1 MNCAPRPRKYA
12 LAACLAAMALL
23 LAASDT
29 FGQTTSSDAA
39 TPTAD
44 EIIARLHEANRR
56 RDERLGGWQ
65 VVRRYQLSNELTKK
79 GSKMEVEVRFQAPS
93 EITFTTRSQEGS
105 AFLIKQVFSRMLEG
119 EKESVLPEARQRS
132 AMTPEN
138 YEFRLAGQERLHGRP
153 AYKLEVTPKREDT
166 FLIRGHIWV
175 DAEDFA
181 VVRAEGRVVKRP
193 SFWTRTV
200 DVTRTYKKVG
210 PFWLPD
216 RTESVN
222 EILLFGTT
230 RVMLENGDYRV
241 RFSASKP

>member
-1 MNCAPRPRKYA
+1 MG
-12 LAACLAAMALL
+12 LCLAAGGLDACAQSANGAT
-23 LAASDT
+23 AA
-29 FGQTTSSDAA
+29 
-39 TPTAD
+39 PTAE
-44 EIIARLHEANRR
+44 EIIARLQEANHR

-65 VVRRYQLSNELTKK
+65 VVRRYQLNNELTKK
-79 GSKMEVEVRFQAPS
+79 GSKMEVEVRYQAPS

-105 AFLIKQVFSRMLEG
+105 AFLIKQVFSKMLDG
-119 EKESVLPEARQRS
+119 EKESVQPENRQRS
-132 AMTPEN
+132 ALTAEN
-138 YEFRLAGQERLHGRP
+138 YDFRLAGQETLKGRP
-153 AYKLEVTPKREDT
+153 AYKLEVNPKREDT

-175 DAEDFA
+175 DAEDYA

-200 DVTRTYKKVG
+200 DVTRTFKKVG

-230 RVMLENGDYRV
+230 TVMLENGDYRV
-241 RFSASKP
+241 KLKPAQP

>member
-1 MNCAPRPRKYA
+1 
-12 LAACLAAMALL
+12 
-23 LAASDT
+23 
-29 FGQTTSSDAA
+29 
-39 TPTAD
+39 
-44 EIIARLHEANRR
+44 
-56 RDERLGGWQ
+56 
-65 VVRRYQLSNELTKK
+65 
-79 GSKMEVEVRFQAPS
+79 MEVEVRFQPPA
-93 EITFTTRSQEGS
+93 EISFTTRSQEGS
-105 AFLIKQVFSRMLEG
+105 SFLVKQVFGRMIEG

-132 AMTPEN
+132 AMTAEN
-138 YEFRLAGQERLHGRP
+138 YEFQLAGQETLKGRP
-153 AYKLEVTPKREDT
+153 TYKLEVTPKREDT

-200 DVTRTYKKVG
+200 DVVRTYKKVG

-230 RVMLENGDYRV
+230 RVSIENGDYRV
-241 RFSASKP
+241 RLNPTASAR

>member
-1 MNCAPRPRKYA
+1 MAI
-12 LAACLAAMALL
+12 ALL
-23 LAASDT
+23 LAACN
-29 FGQTTSSDAA
+29 SSAQEA
-39 TPTAD
+39 GAPALTAE
-44 EIIARLHEANRR
+44 EIITRLQEANRK
-56 RDERLGGWQ
+56 RDERLGGWH

-79 GSKMEVEVRFQAPS
+79 GSKMEVEVRFQPPS
-93 EITFTTRSQEGS
+93 ELTFATRSQEGS
-105 AFLIKQVFSRMLEG
+105 SFLIKQVFGRMIEG
-119 EKESVLPEARQRS
+119 EKESVQPEARQRS
-132 AMTPEN
+132 AMTAEN
-138 YEFRLAGQERLHGRP
+138 YEFRLAGRETLKGRP

-166 FLIRGHIWV
+166 FLIHGHVWV

-200 DVTRTYKKVG
+200 DVVRTFKKVG

-230 RVMLENGDYRV
+230 TVMLENGDYRV
-241 RFSASKP
+241 RLSSRAR